1 MIFKSYII
9 ENNNEVY
16 SQRFFLF
23 YGENLGLKKHFKNKI
38 KKKFD
43 KSEIL
48 NYSQDE
54 IIKNKKNFES
64 EFTNLSLFEKNKIF
78 IINDANDKI
87 LEIVEGLDQIS
98 SDNRVYIFS
107 DILDKKSKL
116 RNFFEKSKEY
126 GTTACYPDNEVT
138 IRKIIKNELRG
149 FEGLNGININ
159 IISDNCNNDRDRLFN
174 EIEKIKTYFYNKKI
188 ETHQLEN
195 LLNIKN
201 VDDFNNLKD
210 QILIGNKKLINKLLS
225 ETYLDSEK
233 YIYYISLINQRLKKL
248 LELKEKIETTRLS
261 ATSVIDQL
269 KPPVFWKDK
278 PNLIIQSKK
287 LDPNIISQ
295 IFKKTYDLELKIKSN
310 SLVDKTILFK
320 KLLIDIYELSIA

>member
-1 MIFKSYII
+1 MIVKNHELKRLDLLEFKLILFYGKNEGLKFEII
-9 ENNNEVY
+9 ENFLNKFKGQVYKYDENEFIGNFDLIFTEMIN
-16 SQRFFLF
+16 SSLF
-23 YGENLGLKKHFKNKI
+23 DDKKLIILSRITEKIFKYVEEI
-38 KKKFD
+38 DKKNTSD
-43 KSEIL
+43 VTIIL
-48 NYSQDE
+48 NSGV
-54 IIKNKKNFES
+54 
-64 EFTNLSLFEKNKIF
+64 
-78 IINDANDKI
+78 
-87 LEIVEGLDQIS
+87 LE
-98 SDNRVYIFS
+98 
-107 DILDKKSKL
+107 KKSKL
-116 RNFFEKSKEY
+116 RNLFEKSKEY

-138 IRKIIKNELRG
+138 IRKIITNELRG